1 MVEKSEIKI
10 LVLDDEPFMLKLLS
24 RMLTNL
30 GFNQVKTSES
40 GTAALME
47 FDSPNTSPDLILL
60 DLNMPGM
67 DGIEFMRHLVGRHY
81 TGSLILI
88 SGEDER
94 VLQTAEKLV
103 LAHKIPALGHLHK
116 PVNPENLSA
125 LLKKW
130 MPPSPTIA
138 RTSIKVYSADEVS
151 AAIAKGELINYYQP
165 KIAVNNGK
173 VIGVESLV
181 RWRHPRNGIVG
192 PDHFIGVAEE
202 YGLID
207 DLTRGVIKEAF
218 AQTRVWQDCGLN
230 LRVAIN
236 ISMKNLALLEFA
248 DYITAAAS
256 NAGIAPDSI
265 VLEVTETQLMKDLSA
280 PLEILTR
287 LRLKRFGL
295 SIDDFG
301 TGHSSFSQ
309 LRDIPF
315 NELKVDQGFV
325 HDAVNNSTLR
335 AIYTVSLHVAKQL
348 GMKTVAE
355 GVADQADWDFL
366 RSTGCDLAQGNF
378 ISEPMPG
385 AEIPN
390 WIRGWEANIEQLMQ
404 RSSPVEFMH

>member
-1 MVEKSEIKI
+1 MVEKSDIKI

-30 GFNQVKTSES
+30 GFTQVQTCTG

-47 FDSPNTSPDLILL
+47 FDSPNTPPDLILL

-116 PVNPENLSA
+116 PVNPESLSA
-125 LLKKW
+125 LLNKW
-130 MPPSPTIA
+130 TPPSPAIA
-138 RTSIKVYSADEVS
+138 LTSIKAYSADEVS
-151 AAIAKGELINYYQP
+151 EAIAKGELINYYQP
-165 KIAVNNGK
+165 KVAVTNGK

-181 RWRHPRNGIVG
+181 RWRHPQNGIVG

-207 DLTRGVIKEAF
+207 DLTRAVVKEAF
-218 AQTRVWQDCGLN
+218 AQTRIWQDCGLN

-248 DYITAAAS
+248 DYITAAAA
-256 NAGIAPDSI
+256 NAGITPDSI

-295 SIDDFG
+295 SIDDLG
-301 TGHSSFSQ
+301 PGHSSVSQ

-325 HDAVNNSTLR
+325 HNAANNSTLR

-366 RSTGCDLAQGNF
+366 RNTGCDLAQGNF
-378 ISEPMPG
+378 ISEPLPG

-390 WIRGWEANIEQLMQ
+390 WIRGWEADIEQLMQ
-404 RSSPVEFMH
+404 RSSSLEFMH

>member
-1 MVEKSEIKI
+1 MVEKSDIKI

-30 GFNQVKTSES
+30 GFTQVQTCTG

-47 FDSPNTSPDLILL
+47 FDSPNTPPDLILL

-116 PVNPENLSA
+116 PVNPESLSA
-125 LLKKW
+125 LLNKW
-130 MPPSPTIA
+130 TPPSPAIA
-138 RTSIKVYSADEVS
+138 LTSIKAYSADEVS
-151 AAIAKGELINYYQP
+151 EAIAKGELINYYQP
-165 KIAVNNGK
+165 KVAVTNGK

-181 RWRHPRNGIVG
+181 RWRHPQNGIVG

-207 DLTRGVIKEAF
+207 DLTRAVVKEAF
-218 AQTRVWQDCGLN
+218 AQTRIWQDCGLN

-248 DYITAAAS
+248 DYITAAAA
-256 NAGIAPDSI
+256 NAGITPDSI

-325 HDAVNNSTLR
+325 HNAANNSTLR

-366 RSTGCDLAQGNF
+366 RNTGCDLAQGNF
-378 ISEPMPG
+378 ISEPLPG

-390 WIRGWEANIEQLMQ
+390 WIRGWEADIEQLMQ
-404 RSSPVEFMH
+404 RSSSLEFMH

>member
-1 MVEKSEIKI
+1 MVEKSDIKI

-30 GFNQVKTSES
+30 GFTQVQTCTG

-47 FDSPNTSPDLILL
+47 FDSPNTPPDLILL

-116 PVNPENLSA
+116 PVNPESLSA
-125 LLKKW
+125 LLNKW
-130 MPPSPTIA
+130 TPPSPAIA
-138 RTSIKVYSADEVS
+138 LTSIKAYSADEVGE
-151 AAIAKGELINYYQP
+151 AIAKGELINYYQP
-165 KIAVNNGK
+165 KVAVTNGK

-181 RWRHPRNGIVG
+181 RWRHPQNGIVG

-207 DLTRGVIKEAF
+207 DLTRAVVKEAF
-218 AQTRVWQDCGLN
+218 AQTRIWQDCGLN

-248 DYITAAAS
+248 DYITAAAA
-256 NAGIAPDSI
+256 NAGITPDSI

-325 HDAVNNSTLR
+325 HNAANNSTLR

-366 RSTGCDLAQGNF
+366 RNTGCDLAQGNF
-378 ISEPMPG
+378 ISEPLPG

-390 WIRGWEANIEQLMQ
+390 WIRGWEADIEQLMQ
-404 RSSPVEFMH
+404 RSSSLEFMH